1 MEKNK
6 KGRKRRERKGTLES
20 GRGKMQEVERKIQR
34 EYFKKEE

>member
-20 GRGKMQEVERKIQR
+20 ANGKMQRGGKKNPERI
-34 EYFKKEE
+34 F